1 MLWPRA
7 HEEGPCPPERETL
20 PGGGIDGQIGGD
32 DGEESPGIAHRD
44 GAGDH
49 PDLTA
54 ARVKVGG
61 RPYFPVGRRLIRSRS
76 AFALELPKE
85 PQEPLDAVAIAVDR
99 DSRVTVPVAVGVVV
113 AGGHL
118 P

>member
-32 DGEESPGIAHRD
+32 DGEKTPGIAHRD

-61 RPYFPVGRRLIRSRS
+61 RPRRPRSRR
-76 AFALELPKE
+76 
-85 PQEPLDAVAIAVDR
+85 VA
-99 DSRVTVPVAVGVVV
+99 P
-113 AGGHL
+113 
-118 P
+118 